1 MSDPASLILS
11 VANSLWNLR
20 DQLNRARRDRR
31 DRIAEYFASLS
42 DCLGAVASSLREGDI
57 PHGRCAE
64 MEVYAS
70 KLPDTIGDVVGREE
84 AADQARA
91 LAEAH
96 NVEWLVADLG
106 PDEPERET
114 RLADIER
121 AAGIF
126 TALAT
131 TMRAS
136 R

>member
-1 MSDPASLILS
+1 MKAKLDAIIKQEQAEYLDRLLPASNDLL
-11 VANSLWNLR
+11 
-20 DQLNRARRDRR
+20 
-31 DRIAEYFASLS
+31 
-42 DCLGAVASSLREGDI
+42 
-57 PHGRCAE
+57 AE